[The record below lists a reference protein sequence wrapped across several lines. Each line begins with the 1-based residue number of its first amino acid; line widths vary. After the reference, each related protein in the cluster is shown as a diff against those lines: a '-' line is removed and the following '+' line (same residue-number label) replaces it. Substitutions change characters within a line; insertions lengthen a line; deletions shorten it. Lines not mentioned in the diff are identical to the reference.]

1 MRDSTKTA
9 IDMYAER
16 RIPPG
21 SFVEAVLCN
30 NLIEALGRADDDN
43 LRDIYEIV
51 KYCYWKIPGNCWG
64 SPQKVKAWLEQTWE
78 MEV

>member
-1 MRDSTKTA
+1 MRDSTKIA

-16 RIPPG
+16 RMPPG

-30 NLIEALGRADDDN
+30 NLKEALGRADDDN

-51 KYCYWKIPGNCWG
+51 KYCYWEIPANCWG
-64 SPQKVKAWLEQTWE
+64 SPQKVKAWLAKE